1 MTQKIRDICGRT
13 VACLFGGKTHMTKFQ
28 LSILST
34 LDFMFTLDVYK
45 KTLQNIYVFRF
56 HVSILRIFVMLHGEG
71 TTPTENYYEIGFATS
86 DLAPRPFTITVRTPS
101 VNHTGWGKYACV
113 AKPKTFAVHIS
124 LLIYCLLFLFFFE
137 KYHHSNFGINHEWKK
152 MLNTKRHESKPH
164 IKKLQEKQSEV
175 HPPD

>member
-1 MTQKIRDICGRT
+1 MGKNVTTLLNQPVMTQKIRDICGRT
-13 VACLFGGKTHMTKFQ
+13 VACLFGGKTDMTKFQ

-71 TTPTENYYEIGFATS
+71 TTTTENYYEIGFATS

-101 VNHTGWGKYACV
+101 VNHTGWGKYTCV

-124 LLIYCLLFLFFFE
+124 LLIYCLYFF
-137 KYHHSNFGINHEWKK
+137 
-152 MLNTKRHESKPH
+152 
-164 IKKLQEKQSEV
+164 
-175 HPPD
+175 